1 MIHVLLYRL
10 QQVYPGSYFHHH
22 TNPLSGDPPTTYINA
37 SEVHFKGVK
46 QTYIATQA
54 PRQDSFENFW
64 RLVLEKGVKVI
75 VMLTALE
82 ESKKK
87 KADQYWPDE
96 QNKTKVISQD
106 IILGRISQS
115 TFTSFYSNSQLS

>member
-1 MIHVLLYRL
+1 M
-10 QQVYPGSYFHHH
+10 
-22 TNPLSGDPPTTYINA
+22 
-37 SEVHFKGVK
+37 K
-46 QTYIATQA
+46 QSYIATQA

-64 RLVLEKGVKVI
+64 RLVLEKEVKVI

-87 KADQYWPDE
+87 KADQYWPDD
-96 QNKTKVISQD
+96 QNKTKIISKD

-115 TFTSFYSNSQLS
+115 TFT